1 MTSISSATAFAFPC
15 QGKDLVG
22 ILHPAAIQAAVPAE
36 GKVSARLGVLVV
48 VGGPQYRV
56 GSGRQFVDLART
68 LASAGFPVM
77 RFDYR
82 GMGDAD
88 GDKAEFE
95 NADPDIR
102 AAVDNFMA
110 RVPGLDGVVLW
121 GLCDGA
127 SAILFYAHADPR
139 IKGIVILNPWVRT
152 AATAAKAY
160 LKHYYVER
168 IKDPAFW
175 RGLLRGRIAIVPAI
189 RSWLGMARKA
199 AGAADATG
207 EAGLP
212 GCRSQGS
219 LPDRMAAGFRDY
231 PGPVLLVLSGDDL
244 TAREFEEAA
253 KASPLWRKLLAL
265 GRVTIR
271 RLPEADHTFSTALWR
286 RQVSD
291 TTRDWLRGG
300 MQPS

>member
-1 MTSISSATAFAFPC
+1 MSGATAFAFPC

-22 ILHPAAIQAAVPAE
+22 ILHQAATPAE
-36 GKVSARLGVLVV
+36 GEAPARLGVLVV

-56 GSGRQFVDLART
+56 GSGRQFVDLARA

-82 GMGDAD
+82 GMGDSD

-175 RGLLRGRIAIVPAI
+175 GGLLRGRTAIVPAV
-189 RSWLGMARKA
+189 RSWFGMAREA
-199 AGAADATG
+199 AGATDATG

-212 GCRSQGS
+212 SCRSQGS

-231 PGPVLLVLSGDDL
+231 QGPVLLVLSGDDL

-253 KASPLWRKLLAL
+253 KASPLWRRLLAL

-271 RLPEADHTFSTALWR
+271 RLPEADHTFSTGLWR

-291 TTRDWLRGG
+291 TTRDWLAGG
-300 MQPS
+300 MQPF